1 MLLEGKIAVIYG
13 ASGGIGSVVAR
24 AFASAGATVVL
35 AGRTMEP
42 LVALADAIHAAGGKA
57 EPTPADALD
66 SSAVARH
73 VDAVVDRFGRIDVS
87 FNLVGIA
94 HRQGRPL
101 VDIPV
106 GEFADPIREYATT
119 QFLTA
124 TAAARTM
131 VPQGS
136 GVILMLTTQPAR
148 LAIPLSGPFGA
159 AMAMVEAFS
168 RNLAAEV
175 GPSGVRVACL
185 LSTGSLDTPGVQ
197 GAIRRHAAASG
208 ISVAEFEADFAQH
221 AVLKRSTLS
230 RDVADVATFLASD
243 RASSITATA
252 VNISCGLIP
261 G

>member
-1 MLLEGKIAVIYG
+1 MIIAASPRSSLSRLVMGDPFLYRDSTAGRWPKPAQSWPWHHQPGRYEPTAASLVATMGLSCTIPTHHERREGEPHMLLEGKIAVIYG

-73 VDAVVDRFGRIDVS
+73 VDSVVDRFGRIDVS
-87 FNLVGIA
+87 FNLVGIS

-106 GEFADPIREYATT
+106 GEFANPIREYATT

-124 TAAARTM
+124 TAAARKM

-136 GVILMLTTQPAR
+136 GVILMLSTQPAR
-148 LAIPLSGPFGA
+148 LATPLSGPFGA

-175 GPSGVRVACL
+175 
-185 LSTGSLDTPGVQ
+185 
-197 GAIRRHAAASG
+197 
-208 ISVAEFEADFAQH
+208 
-221 AVLKRSTLS
+221 
-230 RDVADVATFLASD
+230 
-243 RASSITATA
+243 
-252 VNISCGLIP
+252 
-261 G
+261 